1 MPTETI
7 WDAAVRLSKEA
18 EKNGTSKNIETTF
31 LVVGNK
37 QSGKTTLLHRFLDK
51 TDTPKPSLA
60 LEYMFGRRS
69 HGAGVLKDI
78 CHIWELAGGAL
89 ATDLLE
95 IPITM
100 ETLRSLSVV
109 MVLDLSAPE
118 VLCILFETL
127 LKALQSRIDRVLD
140 MALKNDAG
148 INEAI
153 HEATSS
159 RLPEDHPDKKAV
171 TPFPVPLLIIG
182 SKYDIFQNYEPE
194 KRKVTCRYLRHV
206 AHANGA
212 SLLLTSS
219 KNESLI
225 SRLKTNLTY
234 LAFGSSAGP
243 TKASH
248 ADYNKPLHI
257 TFGED
262 SFERIDG
269 SSPANSTQV
278 SNCYAVVK
286 KAFTEI
292 FPQVEQKMT
301 IPEDPSRDPKFKE
314 KDIDVMKA
322 QKEAELA
329 ELRKRRQDEER
340 ARELPDFD

>member
-1 MPTETI
+1 MSQ
-7 WDAAVRLSKEA
+7 L
-18 EKNGTSKNIETTF
+18 
-31 LVVGNK
+31 
-37 QSGKTTLLHRFLDK
+37 Q
-51 TDTPKPSLA
+51 
-60 LEYMFGRRS
+60 
-69 HGAGVLKDI
+69 LKDI
-78 CHIWELAGGAL
+78 CHIWELAGGAF

-100 ETLRSLSVV
+100 ETLQSLSVI

-140 MALKNDAG
+140 GALKNDAS

-153 HEATSS
+153 HEASSS
-159 RLPEDHPDKKAV
+159 RLPNEHPDKKAV

-194 KRKVTCRYLRHV
+194 KRKVACRYLRHV

-225 SRLKTNLTY
+225 SRLKTNLAY
-234 LAFGSSAGP
+234 LAFGSGSGP
-243 TKASH
+243 IKASH
-248 ADYNKPLHI
+248 TDYNKPLHI
-257 TFGED
+257 TLGED
-262 SFERIDG
+262 SFERIAKAQDKIVCPERRLRTNASLQPP
-269 SSPANSTQV
+269 SSRLPSPLRDVIAEEVAQTVPVAAHHQPV
-278 SNCYAVVK
+278 PMPVAHALPMQPVAAPLTYA
-286 KAFTEI
+286 
-292 FPQVEQKMT
+292 QVEQKMT

-314 KDIDVMKA
+314 KDIDLMKA

>member
-1 MPTETI
+1 
-7 WDAAVRLSKEA
+7 
-18 EKNGTSKNIETTF
+18 
-31 LVVGNK
+31 
-37 QSGKTTLLHRFLDK
+37 
-51 TDTPKPSLA
+51 
-60 LEYMFGRRS
+60 
-69 HGAGVLKDI
+69 
-78 CHIWELAGGAL
+78 
-89 ATDLLE
+89 
-95 IPITM
+95 
-100 ETLRSLSVV
+100 

-140 MALKNDAG
+140 AALKTDAS

-153 HEATSS
+153 HEATAS
-159 RLPEDHPDKKAV
+159 RLPDDHPDKKAV

-182 SKYDIFQNYEPE
+182 SKYDIFQNYESE

-234 LAFGSSAGP
+234 MAFGSTSGP
-243 TKASH
+243 TKALH
-248 ADYNKPLHI
+248 TDHNKPLHI

-269 SSPANSTQV
+269 STPANSTQV

-292 FPQVEQKMT
+292 FPQVEQRMT

-314 KDIDVMKA
+314 KDIDIMKA
-322 QKEAELA
+322 QKEAALA
-329 ELRKRRQDEER
+329 KTENFRRLASE
-340 ARELPDFD
+340 

>member
-18 EKNGTSKNIETTF
+18 EKNGTSKNVETTF

-51 TDTPKPSLA
+51 ADTPRPSLA

-78 CHIWELAGGAL
+78 CHIWELAGGAF

-100 ETLRSLSVV
+100 ETLQSLSVI

-140 MALKNDAG
+140 GALKNDAS

-153 HEATSS
+153 HEASSS
-159 RLPEDHPDKKAV
+159 RLPNEHPDKKAV

-194 KRKVTCRYLRHV
+194 KRKVACRYLRHV

-225 SRLKTNLTY
+225 SRLKTNLAY
-234 LAFGSSAGP
+234 LAFGSGSGP
-243 TKASH
+243 
-248 ADYNKPLHI
+248 I
-257 TFGED
+257 
-262 SFERIDG
+262 
-269 SSPANSTQV
+269 
-278 SNCYAVVK
+278 CYAVVK

-314 KDIDVMKA
+314 KDIDLMKA